1 MATILPSA
9 LIQQAR
15 QQLTAQLEGLVPG
28 DGSLTPRFI
37 LVGEA
42 PGETEVTAE
51 KPFTGRA
58 GHELDQSLAALG
70 VTRQEI
76 YITSALHS
84 RPYRVVTKVSKRTQQ
99 TYEKKDNR
107 PPNQRE
113 LKQQAFLLDYEL
125 AHLPCDLIMTIGNI
139 GLQRLLGTT
148 KKVGQLHGQLLS
160 GPVRCWSEADQA
172 YHWTTKQFRVFPTF
186 HPAAVF
192 YNRKLAVD
200 LAADLQQFKRLLADE
215 GN

>member
-1 MATILPSA
+1 MATILPAA
-9 LIQQAR
+9 LLKKA
-15 QQLTAQLEGLVPG
+15 AQHITPGLEGLVPG

-42 PGETEVTAE
+42 PGETEVTSQ

-58 GHELDQSLAALG
+58 GQELDRSLTALG
-70 VTRQEI
+70 VTRQDV
-76 YITSALHS
+76 YLTSALHS
-84 RPYRVVTKVSKRTQQ
+84 RPYRVVTKRSKRTQQ
-99 TYEKKDNR
+99 TYQKKDNR

-125 AHLPCDLIMTIGNI
+125 AHLPCDLLMTIGNV
-139 GLQRLLGTT
+139 GLQRLLGAD
-148 KKVGQLHGQLLS
+148 KKVGQYHGQLLQ
-160 GPVRCWSEADQA
+160 GPVRCWSEIDHT
-172 YHWTTKQFRVFPTF
+172 YHWTAKQFRVLPTF

-192 YNRKLAVD
+192 YNRKLASD
-200 LAADLQQFKRLLADE
+200 LAADLEKFKWLLADE

>member
-1 MATILPSA
+1 MATILPA
-9 LIQQAR
+9 NLLRRAE
-15 QQLTAQLEGLVPG
+15 QQLTGELEGVVLG
-28 DGSLTPRFI
+28 NGSLTPRFI

-42 PGETEVTAE
+42 PGETEVTSK

-58 GHELDQSLAALG
+58 GKELDQSLATLG

-84 RPYRVVTKVSKRTQQ
+84 RPYRVVTKLSKRTQQ
-99 TYEKKDNR
+99 TYTKKDNR

-113 LKQQAFLLDYEL
+113 LKRQAFLLDFEL
-125 AHLPCDLIMTIGNI
+125 DHLPCDLIMTIGNV
-139 GLQRLLGTT
+139 GLQRLLGSD

-160 GPVRCWSEADQA
+160 GPVRCWSETAQT
-172 YHWTTKQFRVFPTF
+172 YQLTTKQFRVFPTF

-192 YNRKLAVD
+192 YNRKLAAE
-200 LAADLQQFKRLLADE
+200 LAADLQQFKRLLVDE